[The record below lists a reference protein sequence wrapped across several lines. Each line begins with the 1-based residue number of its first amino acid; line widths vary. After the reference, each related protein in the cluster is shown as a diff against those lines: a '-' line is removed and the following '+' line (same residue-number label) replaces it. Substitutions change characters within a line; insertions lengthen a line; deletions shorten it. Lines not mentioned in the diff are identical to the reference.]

1 MLESSWGIGFI
12 VQVILVNR
20 LTHEVGDRISRDR
33 IITLTDAVLA
43 IVMTLL
49 VLEIVVPELSRSEV
63 ATELPKRL
71 LELLPDVG
79 SYATSFIILGFFWIG
94 HDDQFHYVKRAN
106 RTLLWMTIFYLMF
119 IAFIPFSTAL
129 IGEYGDQQISVFIY
143 GINIIVVLVW
153 AYLQWKYATRE
164 RRLVDSDLHPK
175 LIAIMSRRLI
185 AGMILNAFAIAVS
198 FLSTQV
204 SLILFI
210 LIPIYYL
217 IPAKYFWLRSTKNK

>member
-1 MLESSWGIGFI
+1 
-12 VQVILVNR
+12 
-20 LTHEVGDRISRDR
+20 LTFEVGDRISRDR

-71 LELLPDVG
+71 LELLPDVW
-79 SYATSFIILGFFWIG
+79 SYAISFIILGFFWIG
-94 HDDQFHYVKRAN
+94 HDDQFHYIKRAN

-129 IGEYGDQQISVFIY
+129 IGAYGDQQISVVIY
-143 GINIIVVLVW
+143 GINIFIVLVW
-153 AYLQWKYATRE
+153 AYTHWKYATKE
-164 RRLVDSDLHPK
+164 RRLVDIDLDPK
-175 LIAIMSRRLI
+175 FIATMSRRLI
-185 AGMILNAFAIAVS
+185 AGMIFYAVAIAFS
-198 FLSTQV
+198 FLSTQA
-204 SLILFI
+204 SLVLFV

-217 IPAKYFWLRSTKNK
+217 IPSKYYWLRSTKKISS

>member
-1 MLESSWGIGFI
+1 
-12 VQVILVNR
+12 

-71 LELLPDVG
+71 LELLPDVW
-79 SYATSFIILGFFWIG
+79 SYATSFIILGFFWIA

-119 IAFIPFSTAL
+119 VAFIPFSTAL
-129 IGEYGDQQISVFIY
+129 IGAYGDQQISVIIY
-143 GINIIVVLVW
+143 GINIIIGLFW
-153 AYLQWKYATRE
+153 TYLQWKYATRE
-164 RRLVDSDLHPK
+164 CQLVDSDLHPK
-175 LIAIMSRRLI
+175 LISIMSRRII
-185 AGMILNAFAIAVS
+185 AGIILYLIAIAVS

-217 IPAKYFWLRSTKNK
+217 ISPGARA